1 MTKTVGLLNQSETE
15 NAAYRSKIIEAE
27 NRFSG
32 LKKRV
37 KDWQNKIAK
46 ASQEKFKNLT
56 TTEGLLNQSETENA
70 AYRSKIIKAENRL
83 SALKKNVKAMQNNHV
98 KIS

>member
-1 MTKTVGLLNQSETE
+1 
-15 NAAYRSKIIEAE
+15 
-27 NRFSG
+27 
-32 LKKRV
+32 
-37 KDWQNKIAK
+37 
-46 ASQEKFKNLT
+46 LT